1 MKGLKKAGLALALI
15 APLQVFAADT
25 VNWTKWDNASTG
37 QFMFGMTNVTV
48 TYTGE
53 TFGMDT
59 SAYIYDVPSSFTNAE
74 VTNTPG
80 SNGTILMSGGGPY
93 VVNNF
98 HFSSPVTNPYLDM
111 FSVGQGGVPVS
122 FVFQNGSF
130 TILAQGSGHWGGGTL
145 TQSGMTV
152 TGVEGNGLLKF
163 SGTYTDISFITPNG
177 EYYYGATVGGMVSG
191 VPEPATYAMLLA
203 GLGLT
208 GALARRKNKQQ

>member
-1 MKGLKKAGLALALI
+1 MNGLRKAGLALALI

-25 VNWTKWDNASTG
+25 VSWTKWADASTG
-37 QFMFGMTNVTV
+37 QFMYGMSNVTV

-53 TFGMDT
+53 TFGMDPA
-59 SAYIYDVPSSFTNAE
+59 AYIYNVPSSFTNAE

-80 SNGTILMSGGGPY
+80 TNGTILMQGGGPTA
-93 VVNNF
+93 VNNF
-98 HFSSPVTNPYLDM
+98 HFSAPVVDPYMVLI
-111 FSVGQGGVPVS
+111 SVGRDYQPVN
-122 FVFQNGSF
+122 FVFLNGSF
-130 TILAQGSGHWGGGTL
+130 SILAQGAGNWGGGLL

-152 TGVEGNGLLKF
+152 TGWEGNGLLKF
-163 SGTYTDISFITPNG
+163 KGTYTDISFITPDG
-177 EYYYGATVGGMVSG
+177 EYYYGATVGGLIAG

>member
-1 MKGLKKAGLALALI
+1 MNGLKKAGLALALI

-25 VNWTKWDNASTG
+25 VNWTKWTDASTG
-37 QFMFGMTNVTV
+37 QFMYGMTNVIV

-53 TFGMDT
+53 TFGMDN
-59 SAYIYDVPSSFTNAE
+59 SAYIYDVASSFTNAE

-80 SNGTILMSGGGPY
+80 SNGTILMQGGGPY
-93 VVNNF
+93 LINHF

-130 TILAQGSGHWGGGTL
+130 SILAQGAGHWGGGML

-163 SGTYTDISFITPNG
+163 NGTYTDIAFLTPNG
-177 EYYYGATVGGMVSG
+177 EFYYGATVGGLVAG

-203 GLGLT
+203 GLGLM
-208 GALARRKNKQQ
+208 GFMARRCRK